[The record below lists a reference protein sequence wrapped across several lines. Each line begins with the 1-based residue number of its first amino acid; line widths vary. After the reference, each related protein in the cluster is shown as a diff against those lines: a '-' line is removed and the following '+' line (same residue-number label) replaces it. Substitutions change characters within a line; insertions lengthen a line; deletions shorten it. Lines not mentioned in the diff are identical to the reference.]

1 MYDRFEFE
9 EIGEAIRITPHV
21 FTDNRGA
28 FTETYRHNQFYGVGV
43 TEDFVQFNTSHSFNN
58 VLRGMHWQER
68 KQAKLVTCVAGEIL
82 DVFVDQRRGRTYG
95 KTHSVV
101 LNSAHYQSLYI
112 PPLHA
117 HGFYVQSEYAVV
129 TYAVDRYYN
138 DETERGVRWDTIDF
152 DWPCTDPILSER
164 DAEAP
169 AMVPGL

>member
-1 MYDRFEFE
+1 M
-9 EIGEAIRITPHV
+9 
-21 FTDNRGA
+21 
-28 FTETYRHNQFYGVGV
+28 
-43 TEDFVQFNTSHSFNN
+43 
-58 VLRGMHWQER
+58 
-68 KQAKLVTCVAGEIL
+68 
-82 DVFVDQRRGRTYG
+82 DQRRGRTYG